1 MNWYLV
7 QTKPNA
13 HFLAS
18 KNLMLQNFEVFLPLV
33 SATSQKLGRFFN
45 NTIPLFPS
53 YLFIG
58 SNSNQIS
65 WKSVNSTRGV
75 SKVITLD
82 GKYRSINEK
91 IIEALRSRCDANG
104 IVQPELNISVGD
116 QVKIESG
123 PLTNF
128 ICKVEKI
135 SESKRVWVLLELMQQ
150 KTRVTVS
157 INDLTKLT

>member
-1 MNWYLV
+1 MAPI
-7 QTKPNA
+7 QIK
-13 HFLAS
+13 FLE
-18 KNLMLQNFEVFLPLV
+18 KCQFDP
-33 SATSQKLGRFFN
+33 
-45 NTIPLFPS
+45 
-53 YLFIG
+53 
-58 SNSNQIS
+58 
-65 WKSVNSTRGV
+65 GV

-91 IIEALRSRCDANG
+91 IIEALQSRCDANG